1 MNDFVFIILFIY
13 SGSLIGKFLNNFLY
27 ENAIDKNIGDNIYI
41 RFFSLCPHCK
51 VRTRYFFIPFLDY
64 ILNKRKC
71 LKCDHTFPLI
81 SLFLEILTS
90 IYYPFCYFYFVTF
103 KKQPLKLLPAIF
115 FGTILILISFIDI
128 KHRIIPNKIIV
139 PSIIIGLA
147 LQILFFPDKTMQWVI
162 FSVCAGL
169 FFLIISLIYPE
180 GMGMGD
186 VKLATFLGI
195 LLGKKVVVAIAIGF
209 IIGGLFSIF
218 LLIFKIKKIK
228 DEIPFAPFLAIGAI
242 LAYFF

>member
-1 MNDFVFIILFIY
+1 MRDLIFIILFIY
-13 SGSLIGKFLNNFLY
+13 FGSLISKILHNFFYQNFNKKISLN
-27 ENAIDKNIGDNIYI
+27 
-41 RFFSLCPHCK
+41 FFSICPNCET
-51 VRTRYFFIPFLDY
+51 RTKYFFIPFLDY
-64 ILNKRKC
+64 ILNNRKC
-71 LKCDHTFPLI
+71 LYCGYIFPITAL
-81 SLFLEILTS
+81 LMEILIS
-90 IYYPFCYFYFVTF
+90 IYYLFSYFYFIIY
-103 KKQPLKLLPAIF
+103 KNQPLKLIPAIF

-128 KHRIIPNKIIV
+128 KHQIIPNKIII
-139 PSIIIGLA
+139 PSIIIGLIIQN
-147 LQILFFPDKTMQWVI
+147 LLFPNNWKEWII
-162 FSVCAGL
+162 FSGGVGL
-169 FFLIISLIYPE
+169 LFLLVSLVYPE

-242 LAYFF
+242 LAYFV

>member
-1 MNDFVFIILFIY
+1 MRDLIFIILFIY
-13 SGSLIGKFLNNFLY
+13 SGSLIGNFLNNLTY
-27 ENAIDKNIGDNIYI
+27 ENFKNKENKISI

-64 ILNKRKC
+64 ILNNRKC
-71 LKCDHTFPLI
+71 LYCGYIFPITAL
-81 SLFLEILTS
+81 LMEILIS
-90 IYYPFCYFYFVTF
+90 IYYLFSYFYFIIY
-103 KKQPLKLLPAIF
+103 KNQPLKLIPAIF

-128 KHRIIPNKIIV
+128 KHQIIPNKIII
-139 PSIIIGLA
+139 PSIIIGLIIQN
-147 LQILFFPDKTMQWVI
+147 LLFPNNWKEWII
-162 FSVCAGL
+162 FSGGVGL
-169 FFLIISLIYPE
+169 LFLLVSLVYPK

-195 LLGKKVVVAIAIGF
+195 FLGKKVVIAIAIGF

-242 LAYFF
+242 LAYFV

>member
-1 MNDFVFIILFIY
+1 M
-13 SGSLIGKFLNNFLY
+13 
-27 ENAIDKNIGDNIYI
+27 
-41 RFFSLCPHCK
+41 
-51 VRTRYFFIPFLDY
+51 
-64 ILNKRKC
+64 
-71 LKCDHTFPLI
+71 
-81 SLFLEILTS
+81 EILIS
-90 IYYPFCYFYFVTF
+90 IYYLFSYFYFIIY
-103 KKQPLKLLPAIF
+103 KNQPLKLIPATF

-128 KHRIIPNKIIV
+128 KHQIIPNKIII
-139 PSIIIGLA
+139 PSIIIGLII
-147 LQILFFPDKTMQWVI
+147 QNFLFPNNWKEWII
-162 FSVCAGL
+162 FSGGVGL
-169 FFLIISLIYPE
+169 LFLLVSLVYPK

-242 LAYFF
+242 LAYFI